1 MPVAL
6 DDTDDLFAEVDNL
19 DDGELTPALPITNS
33 ANQPVPEAATQ
44 SITKADIQPVTE
56 TKQPKNISAQK

>member
-6 DDTDDLFAEVDNL
+6 DDTDDIFTEVDNL
-19 DDGELTPALPITNS
+19 DDGESALALPITNS

-44 SITKADIQPVTE
+44 SITKADIQPVTKTE
-56 TKQPKNISAQK
+56 QPKNISAQK